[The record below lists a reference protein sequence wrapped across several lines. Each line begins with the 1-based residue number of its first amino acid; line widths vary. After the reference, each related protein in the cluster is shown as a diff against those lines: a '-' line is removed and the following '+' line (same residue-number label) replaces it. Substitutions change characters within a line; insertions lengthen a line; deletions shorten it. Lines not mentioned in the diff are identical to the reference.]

1 MKQEIEEQLAVPFQ
15 TGSHQP
21 LSNSDINAIG
31 ITAREDGK
39 FSQYTQQYA
48 VEPGHV
54 YVLEV
59 MSNDDLSIARD
70 LDKCSWKNNG
80 VRTRQGVKKTNYFD
94 KDTTTG
100 MRKTIS
106 VVEDENILVIQLTK
120 LCSTMQKNTWHV
132 SAFFKCLFLNVN
144 VIAAKYFILSFFLS
158 SKLPPT

>member
-1 MKQEIEEQLAVPFQ
+1 MFQEEQAYKELIEKMKQEIEEQLAVPFQ

-21 LSNSDINAIG
+21 LSNSDINAIA

-54 YVLEV
+54 YALEV

-80 VRTRQGVKKTNYFD
+80 VRTRQGVKKLIT
-94 KDTTTG
+94 
-100 MRKTIS
+100 
-106 VVEDENILVIQLTK
+106 LTK
-120 LCSTMQKNTWHV
+120 TQQQ
-132 SAFFKCLFLNVN
+132 A
-144 VIAAKYFILSFFLS
+144 
-158 SKLPPT
+158 

>member
-1 MKQEIEEQLAVPFQ
+1 VFQEEQAYKELIEKMKQEIEEQLAVPFQ

-21 LSNSDINAIG
+21 LSNSDINAIA

-54 YVLEV
+54 YALEV

-80 VRTRQGVKKTNYFD
+80 VRTRQGVKKLIT
-94 KDTTTG
+94 
-100 MRKTIS
+100 
-106 VVEDENILVIQLTK
+106 LTK
-120 LCSTMQKNTWHV
+120 TQQQ
-132 SAFFKCLFLNVN
+132 A
-144 VIAAKYFILSFFLS
+144 
-158 SKLPPT
+158 